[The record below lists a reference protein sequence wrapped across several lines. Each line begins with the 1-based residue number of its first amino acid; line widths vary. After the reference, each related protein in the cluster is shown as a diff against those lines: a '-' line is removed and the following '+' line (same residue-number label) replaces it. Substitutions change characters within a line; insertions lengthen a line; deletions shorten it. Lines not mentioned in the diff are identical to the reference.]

1 MNLLIYLYHTIIILS
16 TALFVGLQFGQY
28 RMSYIGDDGLNYQ
41 FKGDHISEYINPD
54 SGEGFTFFSFI
65 KFNVDNSFISFSRRA
80 HSLFQLDGI
89 KWLNWVFYLISFLG
103 FWAGVSTGVKGAAV
117 NKQYCNSCKKFMKD
131 KDISIIDNVQMVTV
145 NEIRQKIEGSESIMD
160 SIAEHPVTTVPKSDR
175 YFILKRHHC
184 EACKSGV
191 VEMTQY
197 GRAQN
202 GKYSSVG
209 KKEEIPVNADF
220 VTDFIN

>member
-1 MNLLIYLYHTIIILS
+1 MNLLIYLYHTTIILS

-28 RMSYIGDDGLNYQ
+28 RMSYIDDGLNYQ

-54 SGEGFTFFSFI
+54 SCEGFTFFSFI
-65 KFNVDNSFISFSRRA
+65 KFNVDNSTIGFSRRA

-103 FWAGVSTGVKGAAV
+103 FWAGVSTGITGAAV
-117 NKQYCNSCKKFMKD
+117 NKQYCSSCRKFMKD

-184 EACKSGV
+184 EACKSGF

-197 GRAQN
+197 GKAQN

-209 KKEEIPVNADF
+209 KKEEIPVNAVF